1 MCFVVEPTLNTVQ
14 AIDEHDCDDPALLQ
28 AQELLAKMDTEDEF
42 WKHKALLYLLHLE
55 SFLKK
60 QDSLLYLNILQL
72 VPQSRTS
79 LPIPDPRKTKLSK
92 KKSWETRPLL
102 HQNIVYIKSQKAPL
116 KTI

>member
-55 SFLKK
+55 SF
-60 QDSLLYLNILQL
+60 
-72 VPQSRTS
+72 
-79 LPIPDPRKTKLSK
+79 
-92 KKSWETRPLL
+92 
-102 HQNIVYIKSQKAPL
+102 
-116 KTI
+116 